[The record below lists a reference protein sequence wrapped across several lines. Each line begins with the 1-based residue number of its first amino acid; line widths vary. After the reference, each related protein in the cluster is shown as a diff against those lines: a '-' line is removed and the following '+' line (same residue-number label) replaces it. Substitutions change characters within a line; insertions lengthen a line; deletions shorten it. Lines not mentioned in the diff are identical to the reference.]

1 MPFRPRA
8 DKNLRSIKLKVNIYF
23 YNPTPTKKH
32 KCKPVIIMLH
42 DRDTFEI
49 NTEEISDDQPYSVL
63 SLFSSLPF
71 QTRATNKSIFF
82 NTNGSFFE
90 IKNKKLN

>member
-1 MPFRPRA
+1 MPFLPRA

-32 KCKPVIIMLH
+32 KCKPVIIILH
-42 DRDTFEI
+42 DRGTFEI
-49 NTEEISDDQPYSVL
+49 NTEEISDDQPYSVP
-63 SLFSSLPF
+63 SLFSSLPP
-71 QTRATNKSIFF
+71 QTGATKKPIFF
-82 NTNGSFFE
+82 NTNGSLFE